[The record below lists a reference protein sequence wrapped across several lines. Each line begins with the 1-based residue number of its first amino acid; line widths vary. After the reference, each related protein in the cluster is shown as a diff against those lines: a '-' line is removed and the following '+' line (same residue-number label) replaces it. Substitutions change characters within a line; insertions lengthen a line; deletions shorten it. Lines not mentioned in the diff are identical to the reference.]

1 MGSYVYAVLE
11 RGASYPKIC
20 RNMALIWINYRLIDV
35 LEDFWYMKKVI
46 DILGE
51 GDRYFWYIFESSRQ
65 IWMAQWDWLL
75 MKASGIE
82 FFLVEFDI
90 EDMWF
95 ESFPNRQVPTWRVS
109 GKSRSELM
117 CANCSIEGLV
127 CFVSLL
133 SYMVIYELLYLSTVE
148 RTHTHTHAWATF
160 YYVCLRTHAHVYAH
174 DCIVSSKYRNIHVW
188 DLPIVQLRLD

>member
-1 MGSYVYAVLE
+1 MKRSQIESPGSLPNIWAVSFTDAELPHPLKLTVDIFWWG
-11 RGASYPKIC
+11 RTYTLSWKG

-46 DILGE
+46 DILRE

-65 IWMAQWDWLL
+65 ILMAQWDWLL

-82 FFLVEFDI
+82 FFLAEFDI

-133 SYMVIYELLYLSTVE
+133 S
-148 RTHTHTHAWATF
+148 
-160 YYVCLRTHAHVYAH
+160 
-174 DCIVSSKYRNIHVW
+174 
-188 DLPIVQLRLD
+188 